1 MTRFNI
7 ILMFVLVFL
16 ALALVTSQHRARQAF
31 QALEAEQERGRELE
45 IEYGQLELELTALAT
60 SARVDKIARERLK
73 MQLPQTVYKVSD
85 PVGEKAVDAVSE
97 QGRKQP

>member
-1 MTRFNI
+1 MTRLNI
-7 ILMFVLVFL
+7 FLMLVLVFF

-31 QALEAEQERGRELE
+31 QALEAEQEKGRELD

-60 SARVDKIARERLK
+60 SARVDKLARERLK
-73 MQLPQTVYKVSD
+73 MQAPPTIYKVSD
-85 PVGEKAVDAVSE
+85 LMDGRDIEVAE